1 MPGTFLDISQL
12 VELSLD
18 YELYLIVS
26 GSANLSPA
34 FSTKKQQQR
43 GLILLLRIG
52 KQESLYVSR
61 VGLGWLMGR
70 LLGSA

>member
-18 YELYLIVS
+18 YELYLMVS
-26 GSANLSPA
+26 GSANISPA

-43 GLILLLRIG
+43 GLVLLGIG

>member
-18 YELYLIVS
+18 NELYLMVS
-26 GSANLSPA
+26 GSANVSPA

-43 GLILLLRIG
+43 DSVLLRIG
-52 KQESLYVSR
+52 KLGSLYVSR
-61 VGLGWLMGR
+61 VGLGWLMVR